1 MPQGEGTYGSTVG
14 RPKKSL
20 LSNVGDS
27 AYKFYKNNE
36 TSIDNAVNVAS
47 FLVPGGFIIKGGLM
61 GLKYV
66 RAANK
71 LEKTFNAN
79 NKVPKL
85 KYMKNQNY
93 SGNWVTQ
100 NRAKTQSK
108 HFKNV
113 DNYNAKVKTYKA
125 QQSALVDKDMP
136 TALLNVGVGAGLTL
150 ANLKRLQN
158 NPDYK
163 KRVNGK

>member
-1 MPQGEGTYGSTVG
+1 MPQGTGTYGSNVG

-36 TSIDNAVNVAS
+36 TAIDVAS

-61 GLKYV
+61 GLKYMK
-66 RAANK
+66 AAGNLQK
-71 LEKTFNAN
+71 AFNAT
-79 NKVPKL
+79 NKAPKL
-85 KYMKNQNY
+85 KYMENRGY

-100 NRAKTQSK
+100 NRAKTQLK

-113 DNYNAKVKTYKA
+113 DSYNAKVKAYKA

-158 NPDYK
+158 SSEYK
-163 KRVNGK
+163 ARMNGK